1 MLFFVKSLLHS
12 RTVVSHVLCVHT
24 MTSVLLKSIT
34 IQNEPYAIYFLN
46 NYPCLIISDS
56 SVHFITG
63 KSLSLYCSLR
73 VITRFSS

>member
-1 MLFFVKSLLHS
+1 
-12 RTVVSHVLCVHT
+12 